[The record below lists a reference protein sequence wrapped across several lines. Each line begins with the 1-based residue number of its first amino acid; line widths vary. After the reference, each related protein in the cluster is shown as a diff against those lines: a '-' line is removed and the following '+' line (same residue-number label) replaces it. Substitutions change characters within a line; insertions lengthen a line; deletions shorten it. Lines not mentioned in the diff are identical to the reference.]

1 MSIMVGSH
9 EFAGPYS
16 STDYLEYRAG
26 VYAILDKRSND
37 KYYLVDVG
45 ESATVR
51 TRVENHDRKDCW
63 IRNKQ
68 GPLITVAVYYTPN
81 LPQLGRMA
89 IEQEIRTQFDPPC
102 GKR

>member
-1 MSIMVGSH
+1 MSIMVGRY

-16 STDYLEYRAG
+16 SADYLEYRAG
-26 VYAILDKRSND
+26 VYAILDKRAND

-63 IRNKQ
+63 QRNSQ
-68 GPLITVAVYYTPN
+68 GSLLTVAAYYTPN
-81 LPQLGRMA
+81 IPQLGRMV
-89 IEQEIRTQFDPPC
+89 IEQEIRRQFNPPC
-102 GKR
+102 GER